1 MITTTLITAVAAVIA
16 AIIGWVAN
24 ARKNGS
30 EANRNEAQAGR
41 ETAEAHARQMDIWN
55 TLQASMI
62 NRLDLSEKR
71 QDKLEDKLEEIRHSL
86 YPHQQWDLKA
96 HRTALMTD
104 PDFPPPPDLG
114 I

>member
-1 MITTTLITAVAAVIA
+1 MITTTLITAVAAVVA

-24 ARKNGS
+24 SRKNGS
-30 EANRNEAQAGR
+30 EARRAD
-41 ETAEAHARQMDIWN
+41 TEAHARQMDVWN
-55 TLQASMI
+55 TLQSSMI
-62 NRLDLSEKR
+62 TRLDLSEKR
-71 QDKLEDKLEEIRHSL
+71 QDKLEDKFEEIRRSL

-96 HRTALMTD
+96 HRTALMVD